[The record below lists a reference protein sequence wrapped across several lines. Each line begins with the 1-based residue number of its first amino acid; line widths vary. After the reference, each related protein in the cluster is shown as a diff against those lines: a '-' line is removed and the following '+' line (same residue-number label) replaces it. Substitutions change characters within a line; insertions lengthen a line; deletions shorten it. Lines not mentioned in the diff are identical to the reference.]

1 MIMEF
6 TVKADPA
13 QPVQVVVNN
22 VNINIITPAEEEIFI
37 VRADAFREE
46 AKKDEAKTD
55 AEPNAGTNTED

>member
-1 MIMEF
+1 MEF
-6 TVKADPA
+6 TIKADAA

-46 AKKDEAKTD
+46 TKKDKEKTE
-55 AEPNAGTNTED
+55 AEPNTGTGAED